1 MGSQDGALL
10 FCGLSAISVPS
21 TVHGNRVDGPQAGA
35 CYELPFS
42 SFLFFF
48 FFKKLVY
55 FYISYAMVFCLSI
68 CLYEGVG
75 YPGTRGTDSC
85 ELPLGCSKLNPGLLE
100 EQSVLLTIEPSLQP
114 PLSPPPFLRQGFSV
128 ALPVLKLTL

>member
-1 MGSQDGALL
+1 MGRYSSVGFRL
-10 FCGLSAISVPS
+10 FLSLPLFMGIVWMD
-21 TVHGNRVDGPQAGA
+21 HRL
-35 CYELPFS
+35 ELAMNFLS
-42 SFLFFF
+42 RLSFFFF